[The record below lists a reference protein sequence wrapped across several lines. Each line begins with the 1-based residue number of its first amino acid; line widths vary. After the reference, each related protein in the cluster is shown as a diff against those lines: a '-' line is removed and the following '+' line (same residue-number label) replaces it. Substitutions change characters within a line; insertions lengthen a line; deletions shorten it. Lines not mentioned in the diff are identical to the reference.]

1 MIKLIIRIVLK
12 YKVQIRIREIESF
25 HLHYEQYITLPLP
38 FLYICPFLFCVG
50 IMKFSK
56 RFH

>member
-38 FLYICPFLFCVG
+38 FLYICPFFILCWYYEV
-50 IMKFSK
+50 
-56 RFH
+56 